1 MSVPLYMDV
10 HIPMAI
16 TRQLRLCGVDVM
28 TATKEGTNQLPDDQ
42 LLALAGSQ
50 IRVLF
55 THDTRF
61 KALAESWQRAGRPFG
76 GLLYGHAEGASIGQ
90 YVRDLELIAKAT
102 DPAEMASAVLH
113 LPLR

>member
-1 MSVPLYMDV
+1 MEPRSRASSPDGD
-10 HIPMAI
+10 
-16 TRQLRLCGVDVM
+16 GVSPGR
-28 TATKEGTNQLPDDQ
+28 TFPKRCANFGNKTKLPDDQ

-50 IRVLF
+50 SRVLF

-76 GLLYGHAEGASIGQ
+76 GLLYGHAEGAAIGQ

-102 DPAEMASAVLH
+102 APAEMASAVIH